1 MVTFEQDG
9 TLPFTIKNFPKHP
22 KMKTLSKFIL
32 ACSFMLVACGED
44 EALDERP
51 LFYENAEWTVFAV
64 EDNDTISVIETNK
77 NGGMTQSFLSQ
88 TTGGTGISSL
98 GGFKNHEGSFSH
110 IGGVS
115 LSFQYS
121 SSQYDED
128 VFMPRNLPQ
137 EFYVFPSSTGNQN
150 LDDSY
155 GIFYDFY
162 PEFRSDPFVTISDS
176 VKVVWSKT
184 SDIYELTGHSDRTF
198 SYQDYSVLFQYQV
211 LDTLIYPP
219 ADTPNRVLDI
229 SIYGDIRARRD
240 TTVYN

>member
-1 MVTFEQDG
+1 
-9 TLPFTIKNFPKHP
+9 
-22 KMKTLSKFIL
+22 
-32 ACSFMLVACGED
+32 MLVACGEE

-51 LFYENAEWTVFAV
+51 PHYESTEWTVFAV
-64 EDNDTISVIETNK
+64 EDNDTISVIETSRS
-77 NGGMTQSFLSQ
+77 GGMSQSFQTQTNLGTNMSSQ
-88 TTGGTGISSL
+88 

-110 IGGVS
+110 IGGVY
-115 LSFQYS
+115 LSFWYS
-121 SSQYDED
+121 RSQYDED
-128 VFMPRNLPQ
+128 VFMPSNLPQ
-137 EFYVFPSSTGNQN
+137 EFYVYPTTPGKQN
-150 LDDSY
+150 LYDSY

-162 PEFRSDPFVTISDS
+162 PSFRNDPFVTLSDS